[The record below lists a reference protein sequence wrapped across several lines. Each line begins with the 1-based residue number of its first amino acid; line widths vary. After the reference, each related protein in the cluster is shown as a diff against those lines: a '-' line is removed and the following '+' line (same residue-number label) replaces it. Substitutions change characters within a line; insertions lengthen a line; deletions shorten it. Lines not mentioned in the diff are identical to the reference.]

1 MLLPRSHAA
10 RNLLTL
16 PFHTSRPC
24 AYTLETRPASSV
36 LRPLRPLLKY
46 LTCTTKFQDA
56 THEGPCGGNTVSTG
70 REIIP
75 LSLHWADQDIQ
86 LPHMHLVSK
95 YRYPLINSITLDT
108 VVGYLTEAPKI
119 VHDLQPVQWQFL
131 DAPQDGSV
139 LLVWQ
144 PLEYLETNFAS
155 DGYVWADV
163 EQAFSQEIRGYVSP
177 FSYLTRHARL
187 TG

>member
-1 MLLPRSHAA
+1 
-10 RNLLTL
+10 
-16 PFHTSRPC
+16 
-24 AYTLETRPASSV
+24 
-36 LRPLRPLLKY
+36 
-46 LTCTTKFQDA
+46 
-56 THEGPCGGNTVSTG
+56 
-70 REIIP
+70 
-75 LSLHWADQDIQ
+75 
-86 LPHMHLVSK
+86 MHLVSK

-119 VHDLQPVQWQFL
+119 IHDIQPVQWQFL

-163 EQAFSQEIRGYVSP
+163 EQAFSQEIRGYVGHSNQHRAGGADGRP
-177 FSYLTRHARL
+177 D
-187 TG
+187 TGIVATSIGLQAPK

>member
-1 MLLPRSHAA
+1 
-10 RNLLTL
+10 
-16 PFHTSRPC
+16 
-24 AYTLETRPASSV
+24 
-36 LRPLRPLLKY
+36 
-46 LTCTTKFQDA
+46 
-56 THEGPCGGNTVSTG
+56 
-70 REIIP
+70 
-75 LSLHWADQDIQ
+75 
-86 LPHMHLVSK
+86 MHLVSK

-108 VVGYLTEAPKI
+108 VVVYLTEAPKI

-163 EQAFSQEIRGYVSP
+163 EQAFSQEIRGYVGHP
-177 FSYLTRHARL
+177 IHNKVHRTNYRLDARIVATSIRL
-187 TG
+187 QAP